1 MVLIGVM
8 VLSHF
13 IVLLGVMV
21 LACVME
27 SSCVIVLVVFARV
40 TRCKSRLDRPP
51 AKNQGPEWPKTSA
64 AFIKFAIPN
73 FCQIYFC
80 SQQKCPPSRAIQ
92 LT

>member
-64 AFIKFAIPN
+64 AFI
-73 FCQIYFC
+73 
-80 SQQKCPPSRAIQ
+80 SLQ
-92 LT
+92 LQLQLSDIFL

>member
-13 IVLLGVMV
+13 IALLGVMV

-40 TRCKSRLDRPP
+40 TRCKSRPDRPP

-64 AFIKFAIPN
+64 AFISLQFQIFARYT
-73 FCQIYFC
+73 FVV
-80 SQQKCPPSRAIQ
+80 SRNVHRAEQ
-92 LT
+92 FS

>member
-40 TRCKSRLDRPP
+40 TRCKNRPDRPP
-51 AKNQGPEWPKTSA
+51 AEKTSA
-64 AFIKFAIPN
+64 AFISLQFQIFARYI
-73 FCQIYFC
+73 FVH
-80 SQQKCPPSRAIQ
+80 SQQKYPPSRAIQ
-92 LT
+92 LK